1 MASGYTEQIFTT
13 DNTKLVA
20 VLLTFGAKLSRH
32 MPLEWVNVFKDRA
45 DYIESRRNPNYKSK
59 VVVTFNIDL
68 LSTNVKAIAEAYHH
82 GENNEDKFTS
92 LVNGSGLDSAL
103 VAELLKLHSFAVV
116 SACREALEAREY
128 LVSLMKQ
135 VPDSAKWN
143 HVHGTGRGQFARFGR
158 NASKE
163 TVADMLDKI
172 K

>member
-1 MASGYTEQIFTT
+1 MYTEQIFTT
-13 DNTKLVA
+13 DNTKLAA
-20 VLLTFGAKLSRH
+20 VLLTFGAKLCRH

-45 DYIESRRNPNYKSK
+45 AYIESRRNPNYKSK
-59 VVVTFNIDL
+59 VNVTFNFDFK
-68 LSTNVKAIAEAYHH
+68 SADVKAIAEAYHA
-82 GENNEDKFTS
+82 ETNEEKFTE
-92 LVNGSGLDSAL
+92 LVRGSGLDETLAND
-103 VAELLKLHSFAVV
+103 LLKLHSMAVA
-116 SACREALEAREY
+116 SACRESLEAREY
-128 LVSLMKQ
+128 LVGLMKA

>member
-1 MASGYTEQIFTT
+1 MYTEQIFTT
-13 DNTKLVA
+13 DNTKLAA
-20 VLLTFGAKLSRH
+20 VLLTFGAKLCRH
-32 MPLEWVNVFKDRA
+32 MPLEWVNIFPNRA
-45 DYIESRRNPNYKSK
+45 DYIESRRNPAYKSK

-68 LSTNVKAIAEAYHH
+68 LSTNVKAIAEAYHAKS
-82 GENNEDKFTS
+82 NEDKFTQ

-103 VAELLKLHSFAVV
+103 ATDLLKLHSMAVA

-128 LVSLMKQ
+128 LVSLMKA

-143 HVHGTGRGQFARFGR
+143 HVRGTGAGQFARFGR

-163 TVADMLDKI
+163 TVAGLLDKI